1 MSGQS
6 NENFKL
12 FANDSSGKYREI
24 NKISLSYETKMRKS
38 NLITVLYAV
47 ITVSYGKENFKVFTK
62 ICLFCYFQHG
72 EKREKSVAGHES
84 DKLIESYSALPT
96 TEQQFESYSI
106 IRRFKSLTQV
116 NSGQYKWALLF
127 LLPFPS
133 MTSSASTIHS
143 NKSNKSGFLP
153 TGPDCS
159 VSVFHSCNY
168 FPNSCSGS

>member
-12 FANDSSGKYREI
+12 FANDGSGIYREI
-24 NKISLSYETKMRKS
+24 NKISLSHDTKMRKS
-38 NLITVLYAV
+38 NLITVLYAT
-47 ITVSYGKENFKVFTK
+47 IAVSYGKENFKVFTK
-62 ICLFCYFQHG
+62 ICLFCYFQNG
-72 EKREKSVAGHES
+72 EKREKSVACHES
-84 DKLIESYSALPT
+84 DKLIESYSAKPT

-133 MTSSASTIHS
+133 MTSSASTIYS

-153 TGPDCS
+153 TGPGCS
-159 VSVFHSCNY
+159 VSVSY
-168 FPNSCSGS
+168 WL

>member
-1 MSGQS
+1 
-6 NENFKL
+6 
-12 FANDSSGKYREI
+12 
-24 NKISLSYETKMRKS
+24 MRKS

-47 ITVSYGKENFKVFTK
+47 IAVSYGEENFKVFTN

-84 DKLIESYSALPT
+84 DKLIESYSAQPT

-127 LLPFPS
+127 LLPTFPFYD
-133 MTSSASTIHS
+133 
-143 NKSNKSGFLP
+143 FLSFHRP
-153 TGPDCS
+153 QQQILVFANCS
-159 VSVFHSCNY
+159 RLFSFCVSQLQLLS
-168 FPNSCSGS
+168 

>member
-1 MSGQS
+1 
-6 NENFKL
+6 
-12 FANDSSGKYREI
+12 
-24 NKISLSYETKMRKS
+24 MRKS

-47 ITVSYGKENFKVFTK
+47 IAVSYGEENFKVFTN

-84 DKLIESYSALPT
+84 DKLIESYSAQPT

-106 IRRFKSLTQV
+106 IRGLKSLTQV
-116 NSGQYKWALLF
+116 NSGQSTCSYRWALLF

-143 NKSNKSGFLP
+143 NKSNKSGLLP

-159 VSVFHSCNY
+159 VSVFLSCND
-168 FPNSCSGS
+168 FPNSCSGSLIVIWLDSRYLSIRNGFFE

>member
-1 MSGQS
+1 MKAVKTNLFCIIQL
-6 NENFKL
+6 NENFEL
-12 FANDSSGKYREI
+12 FANDSSGKYREL

-47 ITVSYGKENFKVFTK
+47 IAVSYGKENFKVFTK

-84 DKLIESYSALPT
+84 DKLIESYGVQPT

-133 MTSSASTIHS
+133 MTSSASTIHI
-143 NKSNKSGFLP
+143 
-153 TGPDCS
+153 
-159 VSVFHSCNY
+159 
-168 FPNSCSGS
+168 